1 LEGATDVDFPPA
13 KHAPSRFPG
22 DERMIFG
29 FNTDVKHGDTVYH
42 VQTEARSTEQSLQTQ
57 VFVRGRCIGKRARPY
72 KDLASAPGFSESQI
86 EQLLRDQ
93 HKLVSDAA
101 REGKAEAVLDKE
113 ATPETLAAVKELEL
127 EWLNAENVY
136 PEGQLRLQ
144 LRVTDGGAG
153 AGGARLTSRV
163 SRTGQ
168 DPLYTQV
175 VTDETGAA
183 EMKITLEEAALAE
196 ATILVQAT
204 HDGRTATR
212 KFQLRKMGA

>member
-1 LEGATDVDFPPA
+1 
-13 KHAPSRFPG
+13 
-22 DERMIFG
+22 M
-29 FNTDVKHGDTVYH
+29 
-42 VQTEARSTEQSLQTQ
+42 
-57 VFVRGRCIGKRARPY
+57 
-72 KDLASAPGFSESQI
+72 
-86 EQLLRDQ
+86 
-93 HKLVSDAA
+93 
-101 REGKAEAVLDKE
+101 
-113 ATPETLAAVKELEL
+113 
-127 EWLNAENVY
+127 
-136 PEGQLRLQ
+136 
-144 LRVTDGGAG
+144 TDGGNG

-183 EMKITLEEAALAE
+183 EMKIALEEAALAE